1 MKLLFINNL
10 TGWAVGGAILK
21 TTTGGMTYLEPI
33 SSEIPKQFSL
43 FQNYPNPFN
52 PATKIRFE
60 LPAGEIHR
68 VLLKVFDALGREI
81 KTLVSEQLNSGVY
94 EVDFNAV
101 RLPSGV
107 YFYKLTADDFT
118 QTKKM
123 VLIK

>member
-1 MKLLFINNL
+1 LKLLFINNL